1 MKRFNPVNILL
12 ATLLG
17 LTVWSCNSSTEE
29 YFIPSVD
36 YSNMA
41 VTSFSLGKN
50 DNILANLDT
59 VFFSIDLNNARIF
72 NADSLPLGTELTK
85 TVMNIS
91 LPMVSKAML
100 YFNGEEGRD
109 SVNYLTNSTDS
120 VNLGNGPVTL
130 SVVSYDG
137 SSKMDYTITVNIH
150 KSVPDT
156 LEWGGTAYR
165 DLPTTL
171 SNPQAVRTVEWKG
184 RYYCLTTQGSDAVMA
199 SATQPAQEEW
209 DFTRISLPAGADVR
223 SLTATSEALYILA
236 GENALYRSADAGL
249 TWANTGARMSHI
261 YGEFGDKLIGN
272 LRYDNGYVQISYPD
286 ATDPASARRLAA
298 GCPVSGT
305 SNPLTYTTEWSN
317 FPMMMVT
324 GGVDAQ
330 GKCIGSTWAFD
341 GTQWAAVSV
350 DAGLPRSG
358 MSVFPYF
365 SFRTDEYWQVTRQ
378 SVLFVV
384 GGKTDSG
391 KNDNTVYLSRDRG
404 VHWYKAPA
412 NLQLPDYVEP
422 FAYADAFVSSSLLGS
437 RSSSVWRELEPA
449 AMGAMLSRASQP
461 VTSWECPYI
470 YVFGGYNSAG
480 SLVDKVW
487 RGVINRLT
495 FKPLQ

>member
-12 ATLLG
+12 TTLLG

-59 VFFSIDLNNARIF
+59 IFFPIDLNNARIF
-72 NADSLPLGTELTK
+72 NADSLPVGTVLTK

-91 LPMVSKAML
+91 LPMVSKATL
-100 YFNGEEGRD
+100 YFNGDEGRD
-109 SVNYLTNSTDS
+109 SVNYLTNSSDS

-137 SSKMDYTITVNIH
+137 ASKIDYTITVNIH

-165 DLPTTL
+165 DLPTTVAH
-171 SNPQAVRTVEWKG
+171 PTAVRTVEWQN
-184 RYYCLTTQGSDAVMA
+184 RYYCLTTDGTDAVMGVA
-199 SATQPAQEEW
+199 SEPAQEEW
-209 DFTRISLPAGADVR
+209 DYTRVTLPAGADVR
-223 SLTATSEALYILA
+223 SLTATGDALYILA
-236 GENALYRSADAGL
+236 GDGSLYRSGDAGL
-249 TWANTGARMSHI
+249 TWGNTGARMSHI
-261 YGEFGDKLIGN
+261 YGNYDGKLVGN
-272 LRYDNGYVQISYPD
+272 LLSGNDYVQIVYPD
-286 ATDPASARRLAA
+286 ATDPASATRLPD

-305 SNPLTYTTEWSN
+305 SNPLTYTTEWSDY
-317 FPMMMVT
+317 PMMMVT
-324 GGVDAQ
+324 GGVDAR
-330 GKCIGSTWAFD
+330 GKCIGSSWAFD
-341 GTQWAAVSV
+341 GSQWAAISV

-358 MSVFPYF
+358 MSVFPYYT
-365 SFRTDEYWQVTRQ
+365 FRTNEYWVVTRQ
-378 SVLFVV
+378 SVLFVI
-384 GGKTDSG
+384 GGKTDAG

-412 NLQLPDYVEP
+412 NLQIPEYVTP
-422 FAYADAFVSSSLLGS
+422 FADADAFVSSSLLSS
-437 RSSSVWRELEPA
+437 RSRSVWHELEPA
-449 AMGAMLSRASQP
+449 GKLLSRATQP

-470 YVFGGYNSAG
+470 YVFGGNNSEGA
-480 SLVDKVW
+480 LVDKVW

-495 FKPLQ
+495 FKPIH